1 MCSREGG
8 RRLTRPNRCGLSE
21 ARHRGAGGAVTR
33 GPPAPANSASGSR
46 VDAAARAASAKTQAG
61 GRAGSRVPRPTCPR
75 PGVYTVRPGPS
86 PPRRE
91 PRVHGE
97 DRGLP
102 AAILLTKPPRVTLK
116 LSSSPPDHCLLKRVG
131 AKKHVPFGP
140 GQGWELSSSP
150 QNPRSLELNAE
161 VGRIRNCRPCS
172 SGGQQQVAA
181 FPWPLRRQPRQ
192 GAGRQGEASLPSLYG
207 RVCV

>member
-1 MCSREGG
+1 MRGWTEAEAQERCPDSERTPHGPRLSPPRTDPRESSEGRLRSLRHPATRIEGGMRRLCSREGG
-8 RRLTRPNRCGLSE
+8 RRLTRPNRCDLSE

-46 VDAAARAASAKTQAG
+46 VDAAARVASAKTQAG
-61 GRAGSRVPRPTCPR
+61 RRAGSRVPRPTCPR
-75 PGVYTVRPGPS
+75 PGVYTVRPVPS

-97 DRGLP
+97 GRGLP

-150 QNPRSLELNAE
+150 QNPR
-161 VGRIRNCRPCS
+161 
-172 SGGQQQVAA
+172 
-181 FPWPLRRQPRQ
+181 
-192 GAGRQGEASLPSLYG
+192 
-207 RVCV
+207 